1 MDSRIMNVRLAAAAK
16 WFRDQAESGLSKKKW
31 CEQNGIAR
39 SKFYYYQHLF
49 QQKVLDQNPEVIH
62 AAGQALAPSFVEIA
76 MPACVPSQV
85 ESQSEPISEASFSEE
100 AIRITYGGFE
110 VHIPGELSKQALT
123 MVLRAVKHAD

>member
-39 SKFYYYQHLF
+39 SKFYYYQHIF
-49 QQKVLDQNPEVIH
+49 QQRVLDQNPAIIH

-76 MPACVPSQV
+76 MPACVPDQV
-85 ESQSEPISEASFSEE
+85 EPQSEPVSRVSVSEE
-100 AIRITYGGFE
+100 TIRITYGGFE
-110 VHIPGELSKQALT
+110 IHISGEFSEQTLITA
-123 MVLRAVKHAD
+123 LRAVKHAD